1 MSMNNFKEIKVED
14 KLVAQI
20 YTIDNIN
27 ETMFPTPEENELQ
40 FGVGVAQEDKVLKTH
55 IHKVFKREINNTSE
69 FLYVLEGLMTVK
81 IYHADESIIETVY
94 LKPGMALL
102 QFIGGHS
109 IKLDKGTKYFEI
121 KQGPYM
127 GQDADKYFIEE

>member
-55 IHKVFKREINNTSE
+55 IHKVFN
-69 FLYVLEGLMTVK
+69 
-81 IYHADESIIETVY
+81 
-94 LKPGMALL
+94 
-102 QFIGGHS
+102 
-109 IKLDKGTKYFEI
+109 
-121 KQGPYM
+121 
-127 GQDADKYFIEE
+127 